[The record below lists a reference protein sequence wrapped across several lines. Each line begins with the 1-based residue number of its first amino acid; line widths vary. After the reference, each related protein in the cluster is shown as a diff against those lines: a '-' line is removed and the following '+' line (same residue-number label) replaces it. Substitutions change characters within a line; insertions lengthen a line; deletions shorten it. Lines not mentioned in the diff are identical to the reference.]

1 MEAILPT
8 LALRV
13 RAVELHDRE
22 KGGGGAVDTAPADAE
37 NVCEFA
43 HALDRWQKFHHPG
56 CLFGRHFTT
65 LSRGASSAAA
75 SPSASVSSSASS
87 KLCMSSAL
95 IDGSA
100 VMPFSTPALPAV
112 MTRQEEHTSEL
123 QTLIRISYAV
133 FCLNKNT

>member
-87 KLCMSSAL
+87 KLRS
-95 IDGSA
+95 
-100 VMPFSTPALPAV
+100 
-112 MTRQEEHTSEL
+112 EEHTSEL
-123 QTLIRISYAV
+123 QSLMRISYAV
-133 FCLNKNT
+133 FCLKKKKKNNNLTNEVATSIELRLSEYEV

>member
-87 KLCMSSAL
+87 KIGRASCRER
-95 IDGSA
+95 
-100 VMPFSTPALPAV
+100 VCPYV
-112 MTRQEEHTSEL
+112 
-123 QTLIRISYAV
+123 
-133 FCLNKNT
+133 